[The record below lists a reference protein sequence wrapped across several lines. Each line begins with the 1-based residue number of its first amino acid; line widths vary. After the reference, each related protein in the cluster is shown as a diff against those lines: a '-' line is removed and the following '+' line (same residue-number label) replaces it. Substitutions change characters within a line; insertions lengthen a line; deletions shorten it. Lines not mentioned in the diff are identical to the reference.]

1 MQQARKLNYKD
12 QVRLPKEP
20 LKKPVGSSQPGQR
33 LAKFKLISIL
43 LTCFILCL
51 VVVAQYSLLVIMN
64 YRMSSIRT
72 ELASL
77 SVVTHE
83 LELEA
88 AGLSTAERIEQ
99 IAREELGMV
108 EPEIDQLFVISAR
121 QGEGII
127 PGE

>member
-20 LKKPVGSSQPGQR
+20 LKRPVGSSQPGQK
-33 LAKFKLISIL
+33 LAKLKLMSIL
-43 LTCFILCL
+43 FTCFILSL
-51 VVVAQYSLLVIMN
+51 VVIAQYSFLVIMN
-64 YRMSSIRT
+64 YQMSSIHT

-88 AGLSTAERIEQ
+88 ARLSTAGRIEQ

-108 EPEIDQLFVISAR
+108 EPEIDQLFIISAR

-127 PGE
+127 SGE

>member
-20 LKKPVGSSQPGQR
+20 LKRPVGSPRPGQK
-33 LAKFKLISIL
+33 LAKLKLISIM

-51 VVVAQYSLLVIMN
+51 IVVAQYSFLVIMN
-64 YRMSSIRT
+64 YQMSSIRT

-88 AGLSTAERIEQ
+88 ARLSTAGRIEQ

-108 EPEIDQLFVISAR
+108 EPEIDQLFIISAR
-121 QGEGII
+121 QGEGIFS
-127 PGE
+127 GE